1 MPTIKSVLAE
11 AASTLVSVS
20 ESAMLD
26 AEILLA
32 MVLDKPRSYLRA
44 WLDKPLPAESLTT
57 FKTLLAQRQ
66 QGVPIAYITGNR
78 EFWSRDFQVTPDVL
92 IPRPDTELLIE
103 LSLSLI
109 PAKTPFKI
117 IDLGTG
123 SGIIAITLAA
133 ERPQAEICAAD
144 FSLAALHIA
153 QLNAEKHRIR
163 NIQFFHSNW
172 FTDIPRTKFNLV
184 ISNPPYIADDDHH
197 LQQGDVRFEP
207 KTALCAAE
215 QGLSD
220 IKTIAAAACDHLQP
234 SGHLLIE
241 HGYNQQQQVQSIF
254 KQLHYDNV
262 RTYADLS
269 GQPRATY
276 GQWKPVKHTVAS
288 PF

>member
-1 MPTIKSVLAE
+1 MPDIKSVLAE
-11 AASTLVSVS
+11 AAGTLVSVS

-44 WLDKPLPAESLTT
+44 WPDKPLPTEYLTT
-57 FKTLLAQRQ
+57 FKALLAQRQ

-109 PAKTPFKI
+109 PANTPAKI

-133 ERPQAEICAAD
+133 ERPLAEVSAVD

-153 QLNAEKHRIR
+153 KLNAEKHRVR
-163 NIQFFHSNW
+163 NIHFFHGNW
-172 FTDIPRTKFNLV
+172 FADIPRTTFDLV

-207 KTALCAAE
+207 KSALCAAE

-220 IKTIAAAACDHLQP
+220 IKTIAADACDYLQAG
-234 SGHLLIE
+234 GHLLIE
-241 HGYNQQQQVQSIF
+241 HGYNQQQQVQNIF
-254 KQLHYDNV
+254 EQLHYDNV
-262 RTYADLS
+262 RTYTDLS

-276 GQWKPVKHTVAS
+276 GQWNTLGLT
-288 PF
+288 F